1 MATSRTTATN
11 VKTLT
16 KALYEDFNALRMGT
30 IQVKIA
36 KESANIA
43 GKILKAYQVRLEN
56 KKLSGHKENIEGIE
70 S

>member
-1 MATSRTTATN
+1 
-11 VKTLT
+11 
-16 KALYEDFNALRMGT
+16 MGT